1 MAEVSSKMT
10 WLKRGGRVRPGDGK
24 KEPSLA
30 SSMESLTQSQL
41 NLAIMDMLNLGQNWN
56 RCEEVCRGKLYMKI
70 QIHHRHLLKI
80 DLIQKKF
87 IHFITTHVLLDK
99 VHISLGRVI
108 FYFSLR

>member
-70 QIHHRHLLKI
+70 QIHHRSHTLLKI
-80 DLIQKKF
+80 DLIQKK
-87 IHFITTHVLLDK
+87 IHPFHYNARIT
-99 VHISLGRVI
+99 
-108 FYFSLR
+108 

>member
-1 MAEVSSKMT
+1 MGFFYSYPQMAEVSSKMT

-56 RCEEVCRGKLYMKI
+56 RCEEVCRGKTGKMEN
-70 QIHHRHLLKI
+70 LLLGS
-80 DLIQKKF
+80 LITVK
-87 IHFITTHVLLDK
+87 
-99 VHISLGRVI
+99 
-108 FYFSLR
+108 

>member
-1 MAEVSSKMT
+1 VKLKSYNILKTVYIGPRFHILFFNYLQQMAEVSSKMS

-56 RCEEVCRGKLYMKI
+56 RCEEVCRGKTPTPV
-70 QIHHRHLLKI
+70 
-80 DLIQKKF
+80 D
-87 IHFITTHVLLDK
+87 TSVHV
-99 VHISLGRVI
+99 
-108 FYFSLR
+108 

>member
-1 MAEVSSKMT
+1 MGKGGNIWLTLINTSEDFRLFLTFGDQQMAEVSSKMT

-56 RCEEVCRGKLYMKI
+56 RCEEVCRGKL
-70 QIHHRHLLKI
+70 
-80 DLIQKKF
+80 
-87 IHFITTHVLLDK
+87 
-99 VHISLGRVI
+99 
-108 FYFSLR
+108 

>member
-1 MAEVSSKMT
+1 MT

-56 RCEEVCRGKLYMKI
+56 RCEEVCRGKTEKMEN
-70 QIHHRHLLKI
+70 LLLSS
-80 DLIQKKF
+80 LITVKWE
-87 IHFITTHVLLDK
+87 L
-99 VHISLGRVI
+99 
-108 FYFSLR
+108 

>member
-70 QIHHRHLLKI
+70 QIHHRHLMLKI
-80 DLIQKKF
+80 DLIQKK
-87 IHFITTHVLLDK
+87 IHPFHYNARIT
-99 VHISLGRVI
+99 
-108 FYFSLR
+108 